1 MDTLIDLLKKQK
13 SIELSVPGRLRGVVD
28 KVPNKLV
35 STMLE
40 TVIYD
45 SQKHAAIC
53 KALIDLEAGE
63 IPTRLDV
70 DMATANEMTQT
81 IKQHIRIEAE
91 MIQRLEEMLKMVKDD
106 RIEAILRYMLA
117 DEHRHH
123 DTLTNMANLLDRDLL
138 AFDEYLKLAQ
148 TYMFTGGWDLSKR

>member
-1 MDTLIDLLKKQK
+1 MANLIDLLKEQMR
-13 SIELSVPGRLRGVVD
+13 IESSVPSRLRPIVD
-28 KVPNKLV
+28 SIPNKLV

-40 TVIYD
+40 TIIYD

-53 KALIDLEAGE
+53 KALIDLEAGG

-81 IKQHIRIEAE
+81 IKQHIRVEAE
-91 MIQRLEEMLKMVKDD
+91 MIQRLEEMLKTVKDD
-106 RIEAILRYMLA
+106 RIEAILRYMLG

-123 DTLTNMANLLDRDLL
+123 DTLSNMANLLDQDLL

-148 TYMFTGGWDLSKR
+148 TYMFTGGWDLGK